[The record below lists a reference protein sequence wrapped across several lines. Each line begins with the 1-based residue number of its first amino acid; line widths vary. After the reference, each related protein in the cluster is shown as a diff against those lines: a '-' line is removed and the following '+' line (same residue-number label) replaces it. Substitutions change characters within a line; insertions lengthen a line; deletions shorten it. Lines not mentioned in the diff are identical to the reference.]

1 MVAAWSLG
9 GAWDFRSLVY
19 EYAVMVMVM
28 TMAMAMVMEG
38 PSTHGDSTK
47 SP

>member
-28 TMAMAMVMEG
+28 TVTVMMMVTSMIV
-38 PSTHGDSTK
+38 S
-47 SP
+47 